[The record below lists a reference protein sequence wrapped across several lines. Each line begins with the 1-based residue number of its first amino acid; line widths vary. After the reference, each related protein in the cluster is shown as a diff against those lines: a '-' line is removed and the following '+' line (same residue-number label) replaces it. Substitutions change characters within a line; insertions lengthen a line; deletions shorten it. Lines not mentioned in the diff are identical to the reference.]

1 MPQPVKFPDSRCAA
15 DIGATLDGMGY
26 RGEDGARDR
35 AAWGTQ
41 SPRQSSSGQWPVSDE
56 SWSSASR
63 GYETRGYDENN
74 TEHAGY
80 DGSRH
85 ADGPGYATDDGYAR
99 YDGYGRGDYGT
110 DSYNSGGHGSGDYHS
125 PDYASGDYASGG
137 SGGYRTGGYEA
148 DGYGAGGHSTG
159 GHSTGSHATGGYSAG
174 EYSTGEYSGNASG
187 AGGYSTDRYGS
198 GSYPAV
204 SDHDTGGYS
213 TGRHSAGS
221 HATDGFGSDG
231 YGSGAYPASGYGTDR
246 PGSTDRYGSGGYPAV
261 SDHGSG
267 SYQAPTTYDAPASRS
282 GGYPTLGG
290 TSGGYPTL
298 GGGSGGYPAM
308 GGRSGGYPAI
318 TSGQSDVPS
327 AYDDGNDWYANGS
340 ATHGAGFADTST
352 QIAIRDPIRGYP
364 PEPERPGSGV
374 ARTGQQLRYDESE
387 YVSYPGYD
395 GVDDNGHGAR
405 RGYDDYDDYAPAG
418 PAGHATR
425 LGQPAAGYDAPRG
438 YGQALQGD
446 DFDGGVYHD
455 DYADDMQAP
464 PGGPR
469 RDGGPGGRD
478 SGTGPRKPPPPRAA
492 NPKPKRGGGGTKVAV
507 AVLALVLV
515 GAAGFSGYKFLT
527 KNKAAGNTADL
538 GKPLPTTSAS
548 ASAATAQCVAQ
559 FGQFCHI
566 QSRQLDPAPL
576 TLDDLYPQ
584 AFFSEAAKSE
594 FARSGAAEDKDCSK
608 AVIGAD
614 LTTQLKK
621 GQCNQVLRG
630 TYVSG
635 DGTIMGTI
643 GVINLN
649 STTEAHRAGK
659 IIGKANFVMPL
670 AGTKGPTAKLGKGTG
685 VVEAQYKGHY
695 LILTWAE
702 FVNQQMPST
711 AALTQQLENFENALV
726 TGTANIILSQR
737 MINGDGPAASTSPSA
752 TTSASASTTA
762 SATPTGTAK

>member
-1 MPQPVKFPDSRCAA
+1 
-15 DIGATLDGMGY
+15 MGY
-26 RGEDGARDR
+26 RGEDSARDR

-41 SPRQSSSGQWPVSDE
+41 SPRQSSSGQWPVSDD

-63 GYETRGYDENN
+63 GHAGRDPGQTSGYDENS

-80 DGSRH
+80 DGNRR
-85 ADGPGYATDDGYAR
+85 ADSSGYPADDNYA
-99 YDGYGRGDYGT
+99 GYGQGGEYEA
-110 DSYNSGGHGSGDYHS
+110 GGHGGDGY
-125 PDYASGDYASGG
+125 G
-137 SGGYRTGGYEA
+137 SGGYSSADSHGASYSGASYDSGGYSSTDYSGADYNTGGS
-148 DGYGAGGHSTG
+148 DGHSAGGHSPG
-159 GHSTGSHATGGYSAG
+159 GHSAGGFGPSSSATGGYG
-174 EYSTGEYSGNASG
+174 
-187 AGGYSTDRYGS
+187 TDRYGS

-204 SDHDTGGYS
+204 GDRDTGGYG
-213 TGRHSAGS
+213 TARHSTGS
-221 HATDGFGSDG
+221 HAPDGYGAGDGYSTDSYRADG
-231 YGSGAYPASGYGTDR
+231 YGSGGYTTSGYSTDR
-246 PGSTDRYGSGGYPAV
+246 QGGTDRYGSGGYPAV

-267 SYQAPTTYDAPASRS
+267 SYPAPTSYDSPASRSGGYSTLGGPS

-290 TSGGYPTL
+290 PSG
-298 GGGSGGYPAM
+298 SYPAL

-318 TSGQSDVPS
+318 TGGQADSVPD

-340 ATHGAGFADTST
+340 APNGAGFADTST

-364 PEPERPGSGV
+364 PEPARPESGV

-395 GVDDNGHGAR
+395 GVDDNGYGAR

-418 PAGHATR
+418 QAEYATR
-425 LGQPAAGYDAPRG
+425 LDQPAVGYDSPRG

-446 DFDGGVYHD
+446 GFDGGVYSD
-455 DYADDMQAP
+455 EY
-464 PGGPR
+464 
-469 RDGGPGGRD
+469 RDEDVIASPGGRRGGGD
-478 SGTGPRKPPPPRAA
+478 RGGERNSSGTGPRRPPKGAG
-492 NPKPKRGGGGTKVAV
+492 PKPKRVGGTKVAV
-507 AVLALVLV
+507 AALALVLV
-515 GAAGFSGYKFLT
+515 GAAGFGGYKFLT
-527 KNKAAGNTADL
+527 KPKSAGNTADL

-566 QSRQLDPAPL
+566 QSRNLDPVPL
-576 TLDDLYPQ
+576 ALNDLYPGT
-584 AFFSEAAKSE
+584 FFSETAKVQ
-594 FARSGAAEDKDCSK
+594 FARSGVAEDKDCAK
-608 AVIGAD
+608 AVIGTD
-614 LTTQLKK
+614 LVTQLKK
-621 GQCNQVLRG
+621 GQCNQALRA

-649 STTEAHRAGK
+649 STIEAHRAGK
-659 IIGKANFVMPL
+659 IIGKANFIMPL

-702 FVNQQMPST
+702 FANQKTPST

-726 TGTANIILSQR
+726 AGTANIVLSQR
-737 MINGDGPAASTSPSA
+737 MINGDGPAASTSP
-752 TTSASASTTA
+752 TKSASASTSKSA
-762 SATPTGTAK
+762 SATPSATAS